1 MGLAVDCLRAVY
13 TPTNRESKG
22 KYWKGKLLFNRYSR
36 GEYYGAQPYWRNIQA
51 WHISE
56 HSVNDLVNITS
67 LGSVQLM
74 GNIIYTV
81 IVCIGNINTFKLS
94 FFLLKPTF
102 IQHFESCWWLSEC
115 EVRPA
120 VWTIEMEMRDDAD
133 MNIEKTNQKLFVL
146 FRI

>member
-1 MGLAVDCLRAVY
+1 MIVSGLSILPQTERVKGN
-13 TPTNRESKG
+13 TEKES
-22 KYWKGKLLFNRYSR
+22 YFSIDIWV